1 MTILGINNEDYRIP
15 DSFSE
20 ITVKKARELVL
31 LSNKAPKELLDIYR
45 QQSKGEELDEKTKQY
60 FIDSLD
66 EVQPSLDEFFIDVL
80 ELLSDIPKDVIKGI
94 AVEDLRACYNIYLYK
109 FVFGVLYFPLD
120 KEPIKESFS
129 IMQEEY
135 YLPLNR
141 EIMGFDRPFCDET
154 AGVFCDA
161 SDADNNSRQSEFG
174 KYQFAELITSI
185 MYRKKGSK
193 YSEEESLEASELYKD
208 ILTCDV
214 YHSALTKLAEI
225 NKALETL
232 FPNLYQK
239 GNGKAK
245 TASKKSG
252 LADFGWLNSIVVVA
266 EKGILNINGLTPLD
280 SVKKTNLYDVMTI
293 LSNMRA
299 NTDFERVYKE
309 INTKKK

>member
-1 MTILGINNEDYRIP
+1 MIILGINKKDYKILE
-15 DSFSE
+15 SFSE
-20 ITVKKARELVL
+20 LTVKKARELVL
-31 LSNKAPKELLDIYR
+31 LSNKAPKELLDIYK
-45 QQSKGEELDEKTKQY
+45 QQSKGEELDEKTKEA
-60 FIDSLD
+60 FIESLD
-66 EVQPSLDEFFIDVL
+66 KVQPDLDKFFVNVL
-80 ELLSDIPKDVIKGI
+80 ELLSDIPKDVIEGI
-94 AVEDLRACYNIYLYK
+94 ALQDLRACYNIYLYK
-109 FVFGVLYFPLD
+109 FVFGVLYYPLD
-120 KEPIKESFS
+120 KGYLLESFT
-129 IMQEEY
+129 IMGEEY
-135 YLPLNR
+135 HLPLNR
-141 EIMGFDRPFCDET
+141 EVMGFDRPFCDET

-185 MYRKKGSK
+185 MYRKKGAK

-214 YHSALTKLAEI
+214 YHSALIKLSEI

-245 TASKKSG
+245 VASKKSG

-280 SVKKTNLYDVMTI
+280 SVKNTNLYDVMTI